1 MRAYDCDIA
10 IGFVHMQRSLIICL
24 TTANIRI
31 SISVV
36 VRGGIRPSTR
46 LQHLGYHI
54 VRMQR
59 ATACLMDVICSIIR
73 RRIGMSVA
81 SWHPKP
87 NGMGIWFVKYMI
99 VQDTGILR
107 SIMIVFVNC
116 VTYRMIVI
124 AGMRVKR
131 IATRGT
137 GVTVDMSVG

>member
-99 VQDTGILR
+99 VQDTGSAR
-107 SIMIVFVNC
+107 FMIVCVNC
-116 VTYRMIVI
+116 VIYRMIGI
-124 AGMRVKR
+124 ADMRVKR